1 MTKWDKLVEEVEKI
15 QIDISSPSKYVP
27 RFLELWKQTRAEGNR
42 MQRMNK
48 NLAYEITV
56 HKKKII
62 ELENKTREWDEMVC
76 NICKDLCPKKLEAIW
91 VIIDRPRSNPVPEYD
106 NAHRLDEIREVLG
119 VFGTQEKEQQ

>member
-76 NICKDLCPKKLEAIW
+76 NICKDLCPKKLEAI
-91 VIIDRPRSNPVPEYD
+91 RPFIMECKDIMVKE
-106 NAHRLDEIREVLG
+106 AILGVLG
-119 VFGTQEKEQQ
+119 DE